1 MTSRARTKHDSTT
14 TRKTPATDTRRKR
27 RSRPLPRW
35 LTGSTEL
42 DDMAKR
48 RCLMIL
54 SVLSGERP
62 VSEVIEEHGLSR
74 GTYYNLEERA
84 LDAMLAALVPG
95 ASAETSDASSAIP
108 AKRIADLEAKVQ
120 RLEQE
125 KRRAERLL
133 FLSRQVLGPGA
144 VTMPVGRPPKNG
156 PAQSSTTT
164 GRNASRPRTK
174 KPTTTPV
181 SPKGSAAP
189 PPPASGSIST
199 PSTPSADGVDAR

>member
-1 MTSRARTKHDSTT
+1 
-14 TRKTPATDTRRKR
+14 
-27 RSRPLPRW
+27 
-35 LTGSTEL
+35 
-42 DDMAKR
+42 MAKR

-74 GTYYNLEERA
+74 GTYYNLEQRA

-95 ASAETSDASSAIP
+95 ASAETPDASSAIP

-133 FLSRQVLGPGA
+133 FLSRQVLGQGA
-144 VTMPVGRPPKNG
+144 VKMSVGRPPKNA
-156 PAQSSTTT
+156 PPRSSTTT
-164 GRNASRPRTK
+164 GRSASRPRTK
-174 KPTTTPV
+174 KPTTTPA
-181 SPKGSAAP
+181 SLKASAAP
-189 PPPASGSIST
+189 PPSASGSIST